1 VTLPLDGQPGLFQ
14 SARQNEIYRLTLSEG
29 AVDVSELARHF
40 EVTPE
45 TIRRDLSE
53 LQERRLL
60 RRVHGG
66 AVALDRHRHEPML
79 DARNSQNR
87 AEKVRMA
94 EAALRYVPD
103 AGSVLLDSGSTVQCV
118 ADVYPTTGTT
128 HVLTNSL
135 TTALSLVRRGVADVT
150 VIGGAVQTNTFAMV
164 DASVVDAVRQIRADV
179 LFLSCDGLSLD
190 RGLTTPY
197 RDEAAVKRA
206 MVDSARWVVALV
218 DHSKLGSEQTYGYL
232 PLGEMD
238 ALVTDTEVDDQTVER
253 LHAFGMEVT
262 RA

>member
-1 VTLPLDGQPGLFQ
+1 MSIQIDAQPGLFQ
-14 SARQNEIYRLTLSEG
+14 STRQNEIYLMTLRAGS
-29 AVDVSELARHF
+29 VDVSELARHF

-53 LQERRLL
+53 LQERSLL

-79 DARNSQNR
+79 DARASQNSPEKTR
-87 AEKVRMA
+87 IAEQAVRYIP
-94 EAALRYVPD
+94 ET
-103 AGSVLLDSGSTVQCV
+103 GSVLLDSGSTVQRI
-118 ADVYPTTGTT
+118 ADIYPTNRNT

-135 TTALSLVRRGVADVT
+135 TTALSLVRRGVSDVT
-150 VIGGAVQTNTFAMV
+150 VLGGAVRTNTFAMV
-164 DASVVDAVRQIRADV
+164 DAGVVDAVRDIRADV
-179 LFLSCDGLSLD
+179 LFISCDGFSME

-197 RDEAAVKRA
+197 REEAAVKRA

-218 DHSKLGSEQTYGYL
+218 DQSKFGSEQTYGYL
-232 PLGEMD
+232 PLTEMD
-238 ALVTDTEVDDQTVER
+238 ALITDSRVDDLTVER
-253 LHAFGMEVT
+253 LASFGMEVT

>member
-1 VTLPLDGQPGLFQ
+1 MTLTGDGQPGLFQ
-14 SARQNEIYRLTLSEG
+14 SARQNEIYRMTLSQG
-29 AVDVSELARHF
+29 SVDVSELARHF

-53 LQERRLL
+53 LQARRLL

-66 AVALDRHRHEPML
+66 AVAIDRHRHEPML

-87 AEKVRMA
+87 AEKLRIA
-94 EAALRYVPD
+94 EGALRYVPE

-118 ADVYPTTGTT
+118 ADIYPATSST

-135 TTALSLVRRGVADVT
+135 TTALSLVRRGVSDVT
-150 VIGGAVQTNTFAMV
+150 VIGGAVRTNTFAMV

-179 LFLSCDGLSLD
+179 LFMSCDGFSLS

-197 RDEAAVKRA
+197 REEAAVKRA

-218 DHSKLGSEQTYGYL
+218 DHTKFGSDQTYGYL
-232 PLGEMD
+232 PLDEID
-238 ALVTDTEVDDQTVER
+238 ALVIDTGVDDATVER
-253 LHAFGMEVT
+253 LVAVGIEVS